1 MSTLRLS
8 TFRGLRSRGNEG
20 KRLLKVGRDSRTSEF
35 KTRQT
40 SAERT
45 KEVQQHSSLVLVAS
59 EEALQVNNLYNCSVY
74 LLYMTIYLVVVV
86 REKNYSVVVVCLSR
100 VTKM

>member
-1 MSTLRLS
+1 MSILRLS

-59 EEALQVNNLYNCSVY
+59 EEALQVKGRYISSVY
-74 LLYMTIYLVVVV
+74 LLYITIYLMVVV
-86 REKNYSVVVVCLSR
+86 REDNYSMVVGCLSR
-100 VTKM
+100 VTKV